1 MKRII
6 WVLLFIPFHLL
17 AQINESDTLRLQ
29 TRVNI
34 GGNWQEGNFEIF
46 TLRTKADLSTMLGN
60 GTWVFKTQNNYL
72 YQEEFK
78 TRVDEDVFSR
88 NFLYF
93 KPQSRIYG
101 FAIGFISTNFRR
113 KIDIRYFGGGGA
125 TWQIIRT
132 DKNILKIAAG
142 ILYEETKFKIDN
154 FNIDFYDGSRFINVL
169 RSSHWL
175 IGKHEMLGGKVIF
188 DYYCFI
194 QPSLQRADNYRWQV
208 EASLDFP
215 LSKALKV
222 GVSYIYTYENVIAD
236 RLRNFDQFFTYG
248 FTYQFKK

>member
-1 MKRII
+1 MKKII
-6 WVLLFIPFHLL
+6 WILLFLPISLL
-17 AQINESDTLRLQ
+17 AQINESDTLRFQ
-29 TRVNI
+29 TRVNV

-46 TLRTKADLSTMLGN
+46 TLRTKADLSTMLGDKK
-60 GTWVFKTQNNYL
+60 WVFKTQNNYL
-72 YQEEFK
+72 YQEVFK
-78 TRVDEDVFSR
+78 TRVDEDFFSR

-113 KIDIRYFGGGGA
+113 KIDIRYFGGAGA
-125 TWQIIRT
+125 TWQIIRS
-132 DKNILKIAAG
+132 DKNTLKIAAG
-142 ILYEETKFKIDN
+142 LMYEESKFASDD

-175 IGKHEMLGGKVIF
+175 IGKHEMFGGKMIL

-222 GVSYIYTYENVIAD
+222 GVGYIYTYENVIANG
-236 RLRNFDQFFTYG
+236 LKNFDQFFTYG
-248 FTYQFKK
+248 FTYQFRK

>member
-1 MKRII
+1 MKKII
-6 WVLLFIPFHLL
+6 WILLFIPFHLF

-46 TLRTKADLSTMLGN
+46 TLRAKADLSTMLGN

-72 YQEEFK
+72 YQEVFK
-78 TRVDEDVFSR
+78 TRVDEDIFSR

-175 IGKHEMLGGKVIF
+175 IGKHEMFGGKVIL

>member
-1 MKRII
+1 MKKII
-6 WVLLFIPFHLL
+6 WTLLFMPLHLL

-46 TLRTKADLSTMLGN
+46 TLRAKADLSTMLGK

-72 YQEEFK
+72 YQEVFK
-78 TRVDEDVFSR
+78 TRVDEDIFSR

-113 KIDIRYFGGGGA
+113 KIDLRYFGGGGA

-142 ILYEETKFKIDN
+142 ILYEETKFKTDN

-175 IGKHEMLGGKVIF
+175 IGKHEMFGGKVIL

>member
-1 MKRII
+1 LQKNYRNRYVRIRMKKFI
-6 WVLLFIPFHLL
+6 WILCLLPVSLL
-17 AQINESDTLRLQ
+17 AQINESDTLALQ

-60 GTWVFKTQNNYL
+60 KTWVFKTQNNYL
-72 YQEEFK
+72 YQEVFK
-78 TRVDEDVFSR
+78 KRVDEDIFSR

-93 KPQSRIYG
+93 KPQSRVYG

-113 KIDIRYFGGGGA
+113 KINIRYFGGVGS
-125 TWQIIRT
+125 TWQIVRT
-132 DKNILKIAAG
+132 NKNTLKIAAG
-142 ILYEETKFKIDN
+142 ILYEETKFN
-154 FNIDFYDGSRFINVL
+154 SETYNIDFYNGSRFINVL

-175 IGKHEMLGGKVIF
+175 IGKHEIFGGKMIL

-215 LSKALKV
+215 LGKALKW
-222 GVSYIYTYENVIAD
+222 G
-236 RLRNFDQFFTYG
+236 
-248 FTYQFKK
+248 